1 MAFYRGQQ
9 GTIKFDKDAAG
20 GALSEIAAIRSWS
33 ASIEKEALTVNAH
46 GNTSNAFIGGMVGG
60 SGSIE
65 LLYDAPG
72 SGDKLDLIKEVV
84 TTNDPA
90 DANVELYLDESGGKK
105 ITGAILV
112 TGAEYGATINEL
124 ETVTVSFNF
133 NGDITL
139 GV

>member
-33 ASIEKEALTVNAH
+33 ASLEKESLSVNAH
-46 GNTSNAFIGGMVGG
+46 GDTTNAVVGGMIGG

-65 LLYDAPG
+65 ALYDAP
-72 SGDKLDLIKEVV
+72 SAGDKLDLLKEVI
-84 TTNDPA
+84 TANDPA

-112 TGAEYGATINEL
+112 TSAEYGATVGEL
-124 ETVTVSFNF
+124 EVITVNFEF
-133 NGDITL
+133 NGAITL
-139 GV
+139 SI